1 VNFFHKCTSY
11 VAGGISSAHNIQT
24 EVFISYDIRNTN
36 HPILL
41 SRDTGTIM

>member
-1 VNFFHKCTSY
+1 MNFFHKCTSY

-36 HPILL
+36 HPILVSGIQEL
-41 SRDTGTIM
+41 Q